1 MHMRFSLPG
10 GTLKI
15 KTESY
20 LRTYERE
27 RRVPVYRMG
36 DLYFIWL
43 RRGAT
48 IHG

>member
-15 KTESY
+15 KTETY
-20 LRTYERE
+20 LRSYERE
-27 RRVPVYRMG
+27 KRVPVYRMG

-43 RRGAT
+43 RKGVEVRG
-48 IHG
+48 